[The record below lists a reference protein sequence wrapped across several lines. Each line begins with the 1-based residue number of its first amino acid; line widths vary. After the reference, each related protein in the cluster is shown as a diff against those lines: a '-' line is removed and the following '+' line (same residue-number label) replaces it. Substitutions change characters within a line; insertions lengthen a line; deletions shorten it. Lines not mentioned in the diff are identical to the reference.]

1 MNKLID
7 DFSVK
12 LTETIIECLRKIR
25 IKDYQ
30 FYDSIYEP
38 VLKSLYLAKGFKLS
52 RKIIE
57 TLKSNNELEIMK
69 DKFSNLNMFK
79 FSN

>member
-1 MNKLID
+1 LID
-7 DFSVK
+7 NFSDE
-12 LTETIIECLRKIR
+12 LTETIIECLRKII

-38 VLKSLYLAKGFKLS
+38 VLKNLHLAKGFKLG
-52 RKIIE
+52 RKVIE